1 VSYLVLARKYRP
13 RTFDEVVGQE
23 STAATLKNAI
33 TSGRVAHAYLF
44 TGPRGVGKTTM
55 ARILAK
61 ALNCEKGPTPE
72 PCNKCATCKSIDTG
86 DDVDVVEIDGASNR
100 GIDEIRA
107 LRENARYSP
116 ARAKHKIYVIDEV
129 HMLTKEA
136 FNALLKTLEE
146 PPPHVKFIFATT
158 EPHKLLDTIRSRCQ
172 RFDFRRIPAS
182 LIAAHL
188 AGICKKEKIKTD
200 DGVLD
205 AIARSAHGGMRDA
218 ESLLDQL
225 AALSGDKI
233 TAEDLEQLTGA
244 VSQRTLFD
252 VLGAISD
259 HDPRKVIE
267 LVDGALSGGAAY
279 DELIQ
284 QITDGFRD
292 LLFARIAGADSPL
305 IDRGDADRKAIAEL
319 APKFSADAL
328 MYLVQMFAETRQK
341 VSRSSQSRVVLELA
355 LIKAADVHELR
366 SLDEILA
373 RLRALQSG
381 TGGGSPPAAPTP
393 KKEAKP
399 AGKVSPPPRTGDLW
413 ADALA
418 VIEQERTSL
427 AAFMA
432 GATFRPAGEPVGA
445 GPARFVIELDP
456 VAAGQARAHKDLI
469 EGALSEVKGG
479 KCVIELRT
487 ISAGSKPGRPSAA
500 AGDAE
505 PEPKGAHVKK
515 AMGLFDARIV
525 ATNENTDAATAAQ
538 EDDE

>member
-1 VSYLVLARKYRP
+1 MAYLVLARKYRP

-72 PCNKCATCKSIDTG
+72 PCNKCAICKSIDTG
-86 DDVDVVEIDGASNR
+86 DDVDVVEIDGASNNGVEHVR
-100 GIDEIRA
+100 T

-129 HMLTKEA
+129 HMLSPSA

-233 TAEDLEQLTGA
+233 TANDIEQLTGA

-252 VLGAISD
+252 MLGAISD
-259 HDPRKVIE
+259 HEPRKVIE

-284 QITDGFRD
+284 QIIDGFRD
-292 LLFARIAGADSPL
+292 LLLARIAGADSPL

-319 APKFSADAL
+319 AQKFSADAL

-373 RLRALQSG
+373 RLRALQPGS
-381 TGGGSPPAAPTP
+381 GGGTPSAPTP
-393 KKEAKP
+393 RKETKL
-399 AGKVSPPPRTGDLW
+399 AGKASPPPRTGDLW

-418 VIEQERTSL
+418 IIEREKTSL

-432 GATFRPAGEPVGA
+432 KAKFTPAGEPVGS
-445 GPARFVIELDP
+445 GPATYVIELDP
-456 VAAGQARAHKDLI
+456 VVAGQARANKDLI
-469 EGALSEVKGG
+469 EGALSEVNGR

-487 ISAGSKPGRPSAA
+487 ISASTKPGGSNAA
-500 AGDAE
+500 AGDAA

-525 ATNENTDAATAAQ
+525 ATNENSDAATAAP
-538 EDDE
+538 ENDE

>member
-1 VSYLVLARKYRP
+1 MAYLVLARKYRP

-72 PCNKCATCKSIDTG
+72 PCNKCAICKSIDTG
-86 DDVDVVEIDGASNR
+86 DDVDVVEIDGASNNGVEHVR
-100 GIDEIRA
+100 T

-129 HMLTKEA
+129 HMLSPSA

-233 TAEDLEQLTGA
+233 TANDIEQLTGA

-252 VLGAISD
+252 MLGAISD
-259 HDPRKVIE
+259 HEPRKVIE

-284 QITDGFRD
+284 QIIDGFRD
-292 LLFARIAGADSPL
+292 LLLARIAGADSPL

-319 APKFSADAL
+319 AQKFSADAL

-373 RLRALQSG
+373 RLRALQPGS
-381 TGGGSPPAAPTP
+381 GGGPPAASPP
-393 KKEAKP
+393 KKQAKP
-399 AGKVSPPPRTGDLW
+399 AARAAAPAHTGDLW
-413 ADALA
+413 TDALA
-418 VIEQERTSL
+418 IIEREKTSL

-432 GATFRPAGEPVGA
+432 EAKFTPAGEPVGS
-445 GPARFVIELDP
+445 GPATYVIELDP
-456 VAAGQARAHKDLI
+456 VVAGQARANKDLI
-469 EGALSEVKGG
+469 EGALSEVNGR

-487 ISAGSKPGRPSAA
+487 ISASTKPGGSNAA
-500 AGDAE
+500 AGDAA

-525 ATNENTDAATAAQ
+525 ATNENSDAATAAP
-538 EDDE
+538 ENDE